1 MPRREIPELVKSDN
15 AKTFEAAATQL
26 RRILTD
32 LAVMSFLLKIKIQWK
47 FNLEKAPWWGVGG
60 GGRFNRCLKKTLGK
74 ARLTYEDL
82 LVVLTEVE

>member
-1 MPRREIPELVKSDN
+1 MARIGIPELVISDN
-15 AKTFEAAATQL
+15 DKTFKAAATQL
-26 RRILTD
+26 RRIFND
-32 LAVMSFLLKIKIQWK
+32 LAVMSFLLKRKIQWK

-60 GGRFNRCLKKTLGK
+60 LNGCLKKTLGK